1 MTYYAVT
8 REPGETWVSSLGMRE
23 QERWDEHAEF
33 MDALAT
39 AGFIVLGGPLGS
51 GEKKFLLI
59 VDAESEQE
67 IEAALADD
75 PWVPMGL
82 LRITSVEPWQ
92 ILLRAEG

>member
-8 REPGETWVSSLGMRE
+8 REPGERWVSSLGMRE

-33 MDALAT
+33 MDALAA

-51 GEKKFLLI
+51 GEKRFLLI

-92 ILLRAEG
+92 ILLRAER

>member
-1 MTYYAVT
+1 
-8 REPGETWVSSLGMRE
+8 MRE

-33 MDALAT
+33 MDALAA

-59 VDAESEQE
+59 VDAASEQE
-67 IEAALADD
+67 IEPALADD

-92 ILLRAEG
+92 ILLRAER